1 MEPFVVK
8 DNSLASA
15 SSPLKKRRIDHTQAK
30 ADGSAILASNSN
42 IGLNNIDGGD
52 EPRLNMAAFGN
63 NNSNN
68 HEIDEDLHSRQLAV
82 YGRETM
88 RRLFSSNVL
97 ISGMQGLGVEI
108 GNAFFFLLVSFLI
121 CSFRC

>member
-1 MEPFVVK
+1 MEPFVVRE
-8 DNSLASA
+8 NTIASA
-15 SSPLKKRRIDHTQAK
+15 SSPTKKRRIDHTESK
-30 ADGSAILASNSN
+30 SDGGSVLRASNSSN
-42 IGLNNIDGGD
+42 IGLNSNVGGGN
-52 EPRLNMAAFGN
+52 EPRLNMTSFGN

-88 RRLFSSNVL
+88 RKLFASNVL

-108 GNAFFFLLVSFLI
+108 GNAFFFLLHL
-121 CSFRC
+121 